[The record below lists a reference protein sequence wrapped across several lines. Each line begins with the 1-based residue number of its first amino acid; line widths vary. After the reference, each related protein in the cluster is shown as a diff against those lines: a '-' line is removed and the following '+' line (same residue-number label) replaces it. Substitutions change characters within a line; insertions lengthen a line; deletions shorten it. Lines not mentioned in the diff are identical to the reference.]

1 MREFACALAN
11 DSSAGAYC
19 AMYRCESAS
28 DSHAVTRVAG
38 SMQRFDAATRCGAR
52 IAAWLGA
59 FAVACGGAAATHEA
73 APHASEPELHRGEL
87 TDFVPAAGLRWL
99 VVGSPRRLAH
109 EPGLASLRQRW
120 LTEDRRRAFAL
131 ETGVDLFATERA
143 LAAGYDLGTLY
154 MADASGFRARPEVA
168 FARRLAGS
176 ERLRQAH
183 PAVWHVTGLVGSE
196 PEALVRVADVLVAVA
211 VGDVTLARVVELRA
225 LGRLARTA
233 PAFQGVSLSTLPAE
247 LLRPQA
253 FAFYLPGPI
262 EGSWLGSGAGLFGA
276 AHALAATLALDGS
289 RLTLHLGVAGSWHAA
304 DDAAELGA
312 IWQGFAAS
320 TIGRKL
326 ALDRPLGP
334 AELRGSERLLE
345 LDQALDAAA
354 FSAGLED
361 LLVGNLDDLVE
372 PR

>member
-1 MREFACALAN
+1 MRELARAVAN
-11 DSSAGAYC
+11 DSGLGAYC
-19 AMYRCESAS
+19 AMYRCESAT
-28 DSHAVTRVAG
+28 DSRTVTRVAQH
-38 SMQRFDAATRCGAR
+38 MQRLDAWAR

-59 FAVACGGAAATHEA
+59 FSLACGGSSARHEA
-73 APHASEPELHRGEL
+73 AVPASDRALHRGAL

-143 LAAGYDLGTLY
+143 LAAGFDLGTLY

-176 ERLRQAH
+176 ERMRQPH
-183 PAVWHVTGLVGSE
+183 PNVWQVTGLVGSE
-196 PEALVRVADVLVAVA
+196 PEALVRVADALVAVA
-211 VGDVTLARVVELRA
+211 VGDVTLARAVELRA
-225 LGRLARTA
+225 LGRLERTA
-233 PAFQGVSLSTLPAE
+233 PAFHGVSLSTLPVE
-247 LLRPQA
+247 LLRPAA

-262 EGSWLGSGAGLFGA
+262 EGSWLGSGAGLLGA
-276 AHALAATLALDGS
+276 AHALAVTLALDGP
-289 RLTLHLGVAGSWHAA
+289 RLTVQLGVAGSWHPA
-304 DDAAELGA
+304 DDAAELGSV
-312 IWQGFAAS
+312 WQAFAAS
-320 TIGRKL
+320 SLGRKL

-334 AELRGSERLLE
+334 AEVRASERLLALE
-345 LDQALDAAA
+345 QTLDAAA

-361 LLVGNLDDLVE
+361 LLVGNLDDLVA